1 MAGLGEYGDAGFSSY
16 HAKKNPFLITQSLS
30 ANPIE
35 MGSPAKL
42 AWFIPMI
49 AAAAK
54 AAGGAVVAGA
64 AKVGALAVK
73 GGAAI
78 AKAVGAKAT
87 AGKLAATAGK
97 MGSFSTKAA
106 GFAKGAAKGILKP
119 VLGAKGKAGAVNTA
133 SKNFGKEAL
142 SSVKKGD
149 VLSTIENV
157 KSTKGYNALSTT
169 KGKLDQADAE
179 SDMHADGMR
188 NRSNQFASNAPKI
201 GGGTSNVPE
210 EDLSSVLT
218 YKKPVP
224 FKMKGWSPFRSK
236 GKSAAYS
243 AATSSGYSGQVKAV
257 RDNLK
262 NIKFGSKTELGA

>member
-1 MAGLGEYGDAGFSSY
+1 MAGLGEYGDEGFSSY

-49 AAAAK
+49 AGALKTATGAV
-54 AAGGAVVAGA
+54 AAGAL
-64 AKVGALAVK
+64 KVGALAAK

-78 AKAVGAKAT
+78 AKGVGAKALS
-87 AGKLAATAGK
+87 AKLATKGATLGAKAATKWGA
-97 MGSFSTKAA
+97 TKAA
-106 GFAKGAAKGILKP
+106 SKGILKP
-119 VLGAKGKAGAVNTA
+119 VLGAKGKTGAVETV

-142 SSVKKGD
+142 SSAKKGD

-157 KSTKGYNALSTT
+157 KSTKGFQGVSSAKSS
-169 KGKLDQADAE
+169 LDKTDAE
-179 SDMHADGMR
+179 GEAHASAGYDR
-188 NRSNQFASNAPKI
+188 ASRFTSNTPKI
-201 GGGTSNVPE
+201 GGGTSSIPE

-243 AATSSGYSGQVKAV
+243 AATSSGYSGQVGAI
-257 RDNLK
+257 RDSLK